1 MEIEFSPT
9 AQKDLDHWKKSGN
22 SSVQKK
28 ISELL
33 KSIAATPFSGLGKPE
48 ALKHQYSGLWSRR
61 ITREHR
67 LIYEVRD
74 NLIIVLSLK
83 GHYE

>member
-33 KSIAATPFSGLGKPE
+33 KSIIATPFSGLRKPE

-83 GHYE
+83 GNYE